1 VLLGTDDFGAKSVA
15 LAGVDFSSIS
25 TSCNTTG
32 VLSSVLKDR
41 QSVVDIVNS
50 RSIGI
55 RENDS
60 NNSTHY
66 WL

>member
-1 VLLGTDDFGAKSVA
+1 MLLGTDDLGAKSVA
-15 LAGVDFSSIS
+15 LAGVDFSSVS
-25 TSCNTTG
+25 TGCNTAG

-41 QSVVDIVNS
+41 QSVVDIVNR

-66 WL
+66 